1 MELAVNEE
9 IINAP
14 QFIEA
19 NTQAI
24 DLVEI
29 KEQHIIPVFT
39 KDNKEIISHY
49 DFVSGTA
56 EVVQNFYGGSGIN
69 PPQIR
74 MSHPIKGRVPSARN
88 KAAKDL
94 LDNEKT
100 LYFERLAFI
109 IEVPSIYETIDGKAM
124 TLVVGGVRALNET
137 NLYGYKGN
145 PEKFKL
151 FVGFRVKVCCNLS
164 IWTDGYTDE
173 VKVSSMEG
181 LQAKLLHLIENFN
194 AVQQVKLMQ
203 NLCNTF
209 ITERQFALILGRGKL
224 YPFVPK
230 RFRND
235 VVPITLGDS
244 QLTTIAKA
252 YYKDVHFA
260 PSNQTIS
267 LWNMYNLFTGAVKS
281 SYIDTFASRN
291 VGCSSFITALQ
302 HSLEHSSSFW
312 YLD

>member
-1 MELAVNEE
+1 MELAVKEE

-29 KEQHIIPVFT
+29 KEKHIIPVFT

-49 DFVSGTA
+49 DFVTGSV
-56 EVVQNFYGGSGIN
+56 EVVNNFYKGSEA
-69 PPQIR
+69 PAIR

-173 VKVSSMEG
+173 VKISSMEG

-194 AVQQVKLMQ
+194 TVQQVKLMQ

-209 ITERQFALILGRGKL
+209 ITERQFALILGQGKL
-224 YPFVPK
+224 YPFLPK

-252 YYKDVHFA
+252 YYKDVHIA

-267 LWNMYNLFTGAVKS
+267 LCNMYNLFTGAVKS
-281 SYIDTFASRN
+281 NYIDTFASRN

-302 HSLEHSSSFW
+302 HSSSFW